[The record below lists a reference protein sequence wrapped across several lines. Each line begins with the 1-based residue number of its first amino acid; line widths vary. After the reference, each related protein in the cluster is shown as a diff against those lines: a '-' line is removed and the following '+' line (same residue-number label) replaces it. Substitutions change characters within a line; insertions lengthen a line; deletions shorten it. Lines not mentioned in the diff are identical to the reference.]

1 MNRQHAIAKHVC
13 CSQEAHLRSCSEKC
27 YTGNSCITRSGH
39 CDLHGYPLLLHSI
52 QTKKNEPMQTPVEQT
67 SFTRDALGRYNCFTW
82 QEAMDSTRRAD
93 ARPFDVIVIGGG
105 SFGSIFAQH
114 FFNQDQTHTH
124 RILVLD
130 GGSFLLPEHT
140 QNLPMMGITA
150 PGPVSSDP
158 GFLREVVWGLPW
170 VSNVFMGFPGLAYCL
185 GGRSVF
191 WGGWSPQLL
200 DAEMPRTRWPDTVV
214 SDLNSRYFR
223 EAALQI
229 GATETNDFI
238 FGHLHDA
245 LRQQLFEAL
254 DKKQIT
260 GAIPLADLPG
270 HLDNVPKGKENL
282 FKLEAPLAVQGQP
295 PRSGF
300 FPINK
305 FSAVPLL
312 MDAARSAWAETVQGL
327 PYGTIGDT
335 VRQRLMVV
343 PNIRVSK
350 LGTINIGGA
359 LRVNAVYVRNSETGE
374 DLGVLPVPIEGAVLI
389 ALGTIESTRLA
400 RLSFGDVPKFAYERI
415 GTNLMAHLR
424 SNISFRIPRKA
435 LNFLNPAIEDLQ
447 ESALFLKGR
456 HKYGDGTF
464 GYFHL
469 QITASGGGGGL
480 GNNSDSE
487 LFQKI
492 PDIDFQQHFA
502 SADPL
507 HVVITI
513 RAIGQMRSDNVASRV
528 TLATDKPLDEAGMPR
543 AFVAIADAR
552 AKDPQP
558 GDTSQTIDDRALWNT
573 MDQAAAD
580 VMTAFAN
587 GQPFEVLMNS
597 RDGMGTTHH
606 EAGTLW
612 MGNSATDSVTN
623 EDAQFKEVDNAYV
636 AGPALFPT
644 IGSPNPMLTGTALAR
659 RTAERLLEKMPHFR
673 APKLGDDPSEK
684 EFKYLFDGT
693 EAMFNQWQLAGF
705 SGGGPGTFMLE
716 DGAMIAYPNA
726 PHSILFYTPK
736 SFSNFIL
743 RLQFR
748 LSAPNDNSGVFVR
761 FRYPLQQWPDLDSP
775 NPLPNRAEI
784 AVRTGFEVQIDDFA
798 APDDLDKHRTG
809 AIYDIEI
816 GAGLGQQR
824 YNRPAARQ
832 VGVWNDYEIEVKDD
846 TYTVRLGPPATTTTT
861 FTNTDPMRG
870 KPASAQSAS
879 GYVGV
884 QAHTG
889 LVAFRNIRIREL

>member
-1 MNRQHAIAKHVC
+1 
-13 CSQEAHLRSCSEKC
+13 
-27 YTGNSCITRSGH
+27 
-39 CDLHGYPLLLHSI
+39 
-52 QTKKNEPMQTPVEQT
+52 MQTQTPIEQT
-67 SFTRDALGRYNCFTW
+67 SFTRDALGRYTCFTW
-82 QEAMDSTRRAD
+82 QEAMESTRRAD

-130 GGSFLLPEHT
+130 GGPFLLPEHT
-140 QNLPMMGITA
+140 QNLPMIGITA
-150 PGPVSSDP
+150 PGPVSDDP

-170 VSNVFMGFPGLAYCL
+170 VSNVFIGFPGLAYCL

-200 DAEMPRTRWPDTVV
+200 DGPKNTEMPRTRWPDTVV
-214 SDLNSRYFR
+214 NDLNSRYFR

-229 GATETNDFI
+229 GVTETNDFI
-238 FGHLHDA
+238 FGDLHDA

-260 GAIPLADLPG
+260 GAISLADLPP

-282 FKLEAPLAVQGQP
+282 FKLEAPLAVQGRP

-300 FPINK
+300 FPISK

-327 PYGTIGDT
+327 PYGTISDT

-343 PNIRVSK
+343 PNVRVSK
-350 LGTINIGGA
+350 LGTANVGGT
-359 LRVNAVYVRNSETGE
+359 LKVNTVFVRDSITGK
-374 DLGVLPVPIEGAVLI
+374 DLGVLPVLADGVVLI

-400 RLSFGDVPKFAYERI
+400 LLSFGDIPKPAYDRV

-424 SNISFRIPRKA
+424 SNISFRISRKA
-435 LNFLNPAIEDLQ
+435 LKFLNPAIENLQ

-456 HKYGDGTF
+456 HKYRDGTF
-464 GYFHL
+464 GFFHL

-492 PDIDFQQHFA
+492 PDIDLQEHFA
-502 SADPL
+502 AADSD
-507 HVVITI
+507 HVVVTL
-513 RAIGQMRSDNVASRV
+513 RAIGEMRSGNAASRV
-528 TLATDKPLDEAGMPR
+528 TLATDKPVDEAGMPR

-552 AKDPQP
+552 ATVPQP
-558 GDTSQTIDDRALWNT
+558 GDTSQTIDDRGLWNT

-587 GQPFEVLMNS
+587 GQPFEVLMKS

-659 RTAERLLEKMPHFR
+659 RTAERVLEKMPHFR
-673 APKLGDDPSEK
+673 APKLADDPAEK
-684 EFKYLFDGT
+684 EFNYLFDGT
-693 EAMFNQWQLAGF
+693 EVMFNQWQLAGF
-705 SGGGPGTFMLE
+705 PGGGPGTFMLV
-716 DGAMIAYPNA
+716 DGALIAFPDA
-726 PHSILFYTPK
+726 PHSILFYAPK

-761 FRYPLQQWPDLDSP
+761 FRYPLREWPDLDSP

-809 AIYDIEI
+809 AIYNIEI
-816 GAGLGQQR
+816 GDGVGQQR
-824 YNRPAARQ
+824 YNRPPARR

-846 TYTVRLGPPATTTTT
+846 TYTVRLGPPATTTTA
-861 FTNTDPMRG
+861 FTNTDPARG
-870 KPASAQSAS
+870 KPASAQPAS